1 MKKIGI
7 LHLILAVVA
16 CVLSFAGSFYFG
28 LQKTIAYA
36 KEHAP
41 KPVVVVAEEP
51 DPKKDLA
58 HTPILVPKDQPV
70 DKWVVPQKVAEELD
84 GWRKEL
90 EEREKKLLA
99 EDADILRRN
108 NLIKAEQQS
117 LAKER
122 ERLNA
127 MQKEIEARLIVVSQA
142 EVTNIEQISQ
152 LYSTMK
158 PGEAAGIIRQLPDE
172 QIAKLLGI
180 MKPTK
185 SAKLL
190 EIWGR
195 TFPDD
200 RERLAKISDQMMVVM
215 KADEQPKVTINSQ

>member
-7 LHLILAVVA
+7 LHLIIVIVVSML
-16 CVLSFAGSFYFG
+16 CFTGSFYFG
-28 LQKTIAYA
+28 LQKTIAFA
-36 KEHAP
+36 KEHMP
-41 KPVVVVAEEP
+41 TPPTPAEES
-51 DPKKDLA
+51 DARKELA
-58 HTPILVPKDQPV
+58 NTSIVVPKDQPV

-90 EEREKKLLA
+90 EEREKKVLA
-99 EDADILRRN
+99 QDADILRRN
-108 NLIKAEQQS
+108 NLIKAEQES

-122 ERLNA
+122 ARLNSI
-127 MQKEIEARLIVVSQA
+127 QKEIESRLIVVSQA
-142 EVTNIEQISQ
+142 EVTNIEQIAQ

-158 PGEAAGIIRQLPDE
+158 PAEAAGIIRQLPDE
-172 QIAKLLGI
+172 QIAKLFAI
-180 MKPTK
+180 MKSTK

-200 RERLAKISDQMMVVM
+200 RERLARISDQMMMVL
-215 KADEQPKVTINSQ
+215 KSEEQPKVTINAQ